1 MASITAL
8 HTTSYSSFLPPT
20 FLMQQPG
27 GGEGGRKE
35 GGLMQ
40 YQTSQNTLMIFN
52 QNTTN
57 TYRNLL
63 YLKYSLLVTIL
74 PNYYVTKALLI
85 PSETNFTHRTHVSPI
100 HIYTGL
106 IDFNVNILLLFLSS
120 IH

>member
-1 MASITAL
+1 
-8 HTTSYSSFLPPT
+8 
-20 FLMQQPG
+20 
-27 GGEGGRKE
+27 
-35 GGLMQ
+35 MQ